1 MDPTVQI
8 DQSTLQS
15 GLILL
20 PDDAVHAGASV
31 PLQGVKALP
40 E

>member
-1 MDPTVQI
+1 MNPTVQI
-8 DQSTLQS
+8 DYPILQS

-20 PDDAVHAGASV
+20 PGDPVHSGCGF
-31 PLQGVKALP
+31 PL